1 LNKNGEFPKIFTF
14 SKFNVNSI
22 LGDFEMDPL
31 GNPVLNRDKKN
42 PSVLKDNK
50 GRRVSKKGY
59 LIDDL
64 GNVIDVRGNKVF
76 DQKVISHEDGDIPKV
91 FRKGILRRDSV
102 DSFSRIMGEIE
113 DLERIQGSDYEN
125 EYTVSP

>member
-42 PSVLKDNK
+42 PSVLRDNK

-64 GNVIDVRGNKVF
+64 GNVIDMRGNKVF